1 MNIVPMIADEWL
13 IVYFQVVGFTFWLS
27 FLIGVTYSGI
37 HKCGIIYWWIGL
49 VYYGSYVGTWV
60 SGCTESTT
68 LCYFLFF
75 VDKFKLEFKVINK
88 DKPINE

>member
-1 MNIVPMIADEWL
+1 
-13 IVYFQVVGFTFWLS
+13 
-27 FLIGVTYSGI
+27 
-37 HKCGIIYWWIGL
+37 
-49 VYYGSYVGTWV
+49 VGTWI

-88 DKPINE
+88 DKPINEYKEKYNVCLINEYENI